1 MLPPAEHETI
11 KFPCVYGIPALKK
24 KQKHGLKRSYS
35 FLKEAASEDM
45 KLLCHEESW

>member
-24 KQKHGLKRSYS
+24 KKKTWAEEILQLLKRSC
-35 FLKEAASEDM
+35 K
-45 KLLCHEESW
+45 